1 MVRISLIGAGSVV
14 FSTQLVTDLFTFSEL
29 VDGLEISLMDIDR
42 QRLEKIDRVLE
53 NVVEENGLNATIETT
68 TDRRDSLEDADYVV
82 TTIHVGGREPFENE
96 IRIPAEYGVKQ
107 SVGDTLGPGGVFR
120 ALRTIPT
127 MLDIARDMEEL
138 CPEALLLNYTNPMAI
153 LCWAIDEATDIEVVG
168 LCHSVQG
175 TSQRLAKVAGIPYD
189 EVNYKVAGINH
200 MAWFLEI
207 EHRPT
212 GRSLYPELSEAI
224 EDPEVYRGDNV
235 RFQLMKH
242 FGHFVTESSHHLSE
256 YLPYFRTEEEIINK
270 LSPASSNDQYP
281 VRWMPTGEYFRHWCE
296 YQEEAAEK
304 SLGEYDTSL
313 ERSDEYGSRIV
324 HSIETGQPRRMN
336 INMRN
341 DTDMIQNLPSN
352 ACVEV
357 PCLVDGTGVNPTSVG
372 ELPPQLAALNQ
383 TNINVQSMAVRGA
396 LTKNL
401 NSVRQ
406 AVKLD
411 PLTAASLTLGEVDEL
426 IDDLI
431 KANAEYLL
439 DEFVEQLDDDR
450 AGTPADD

>member
-207 EHRPT
+207 QHHPT

-313 ERSDEYGSRIV
+313 ERSDEYGEPEDSFDTIAELWNGFLRGGGIADPNLDGADV
-324 HSIETGQPRRMN
+324 A
-336 INMRN
+336 NMMILLKVARN
-341 DTDMIQNLPSN
+341 SQGHYHEDNWVDIAGYAESG
-352 ACVEV
+352 ARVE
-357 PCLVDGTGVNPTSVG
+357 
-372 ELPPQLAALNQ
+372 
-383 TNINVQSMAVRGA
+383 
-396 LTKNL
+396 K
-401 NSVRQ
+401 
-406 AVKLD
+406 
-411 PLTAASLTLGEVDEL
+411 
-426 IDDLI
+426 
-431 KANAEYLL
+431 
-439 DEFVEQLDDDR
+439 
-450 AGTPADD
+450 